1 MIDILAVTSLS
12 LSYFGI
18 LALSLGANL
27 IVFVPLP
34 YLAVILVAALTGR
47 FDPILLIV
55 SSALGSAL
63 GKMIVFQACYSGQKI
78 VKEKTRANL
87 ESFRRLFS
95 SYAWIA
101 VIVAASTPIP
111 DDMIYV
117 PLGFARYNRVKFFI
131 STLLGKTV
139 LVSILVYGATLLT
152 NSALGSFLAGSE
164 SNIIRLAIVGVT
176 FAFLT
181 FMLTFLIARI
191 NWDDWIKRHFKDRHN
206 QT

>member
-1 MIDILAVTSLS
+1 M
-12 LSYFGI
+12 
-18 LALSLGANL
+18 

-55 SSALGSAL
+55 SSAIGSAL
-63 GKMIVFQACYSGQKI
+63 GKMIVFQACYSGQRI
-78 VKEKTRANL
+78 IKEKTRANL

-101 VIVAASTPIP
+101 VFVAASTPIP
-111 DDMIYV
+111 DDMVYV

-131 STLLGKTV
+131 ATLLGKTV
-139 LVSILVYGATLLT
+139 LVSILVYGATMLT
-152 NSALGSFLAGSE
+152 NSALGSLLAGSE
-164 SNIIRLAIVGVT
+164 SSFSRLIIVGGT

-181 FMLTFLIARI
+181 FILTFLIARI
-191 NWDDWIKRHFKDRHN
+191 NWDDWIKRHLKDRHN
-206 QT
+206 QN

>member
-1 MIDILAVTSLS
+1 M
-12 LSYFGI
+12 
-18 LALSLGANL
+18 

-34 YLAVILVAALTGR
+34 YLAVILVVALTGR
-47 FDPILLIV
+47 FDPTLLIV
-55 SSALGSAL
+55 SCALGSAL
-63 GKMIVFQACYSGQKI
+63 GKMIVFQACYSGQRI

-111 DDMIYV
+111 DDMVYV

-131 STLLGKTV
+131 STLLGKTI
-139 LVSILVYGATLLT
+139 LVSILVYGATVLT
-152 NSALGSFLAGSE
+152 NSPLGSLLAGSE
-164 SNIIRLAIVGVT
+164 SSTSELAIVGGT

-181 FMLTFLIARI
+181 LLLTFLITRI
-191 NWDDWIKRHFKDRHN
+191 NWEDWIERHLDNRHDRN
-206 QT
+206 KSAQ